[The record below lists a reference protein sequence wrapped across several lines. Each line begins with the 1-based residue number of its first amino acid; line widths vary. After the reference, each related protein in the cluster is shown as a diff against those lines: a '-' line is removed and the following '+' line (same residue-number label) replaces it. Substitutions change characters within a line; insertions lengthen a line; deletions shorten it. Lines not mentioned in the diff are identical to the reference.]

1 MPELHKTVK
10 TDYADITTSPSMAPS
25 VLGSSSTAGGWVTTV
40 RWRVRLRLSTTVLTS
55 HLHTRG
61 I

>member
-1 MPELHKTVK
+1 
-10 TDYADITTSPSMAPS
+10 MAPS

-55 HLHTRG
+55 HLRTHGEYDSER
-61 I
+61 ISRSIHRF